1 MDLYTIFMR
10 YIPVCWL
17 LNNRLNEWNVDC
29 IFSGHGG
36 QVVLS
41 VSDSG
46 YVPDMGWLPDRL

>member
-1 MDLYTIFMR
+1 MR

-36 QVVLS
+36 QVVLP